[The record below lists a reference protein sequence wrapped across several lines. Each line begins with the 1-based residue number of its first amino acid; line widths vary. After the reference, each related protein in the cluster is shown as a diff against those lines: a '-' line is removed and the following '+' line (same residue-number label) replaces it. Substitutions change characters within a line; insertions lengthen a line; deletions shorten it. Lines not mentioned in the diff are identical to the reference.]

1 MTNRPRPFGV
11 TLLAILAGVAGLAAA
26 YHTMQYLHIL
36 PMSLGPLSFYGFDLL
51 GALIWAALTVMYAW
65 VVSML
70 WTVNPVGW
78 LWVVLVSGANL
89 VLGGLAVLGSSSFS
103 AEAPALLIN
112 AVVLLY
118 CLVPSTRSA
127 FGTS

>member
-1 MTNRPRPFGV
+1 MSRRRPFGI
-11 TLLAILAGVAGLAAA
+11 TLLAILAALAGIIAA

-36 PMSLGPLSFYGFDLL
+36 PMSLGQLSFYGFDLA

-89 VLGGLAVLGSSSFS
+89 VLGGLAVLGSSSLN
-103 AEAPALLIN
+103 AEAPALLLN
-112 AVVLLY
+112 GVVLLY
-118 CLVPSTRSA
+118 CLLPGTRSA
-127 FGTS
+127 FGT